1 MQHTPL
7 CYSSASSRF
16 SMLRG
21 KWTRNQSHRPTYSNL
36 SCALEWSKYCNE
48 RWYGTEDPKKHR
60 TSTLHEFITANREN
74 IEYWEQV
81 RAEERAPRAPKDSAY
96 VPTRANP
103 KKDPDEDPDEDVLF
117 RRDKDV

>member
-36 SCALEWSKYCNE
+36 SCALEWSKYCDK

-60 TSTLHEFITANREN
+60 ISGRLKA
-74 IEYWEQV
+74 V
-81 RAEERAPRAPKDSAY
+81 LAKGVLAEGS
-96 VPTRANP
+96 
-103 KKDPDEDPDEDVLF
+103 
-117 RRDKDV
+117 